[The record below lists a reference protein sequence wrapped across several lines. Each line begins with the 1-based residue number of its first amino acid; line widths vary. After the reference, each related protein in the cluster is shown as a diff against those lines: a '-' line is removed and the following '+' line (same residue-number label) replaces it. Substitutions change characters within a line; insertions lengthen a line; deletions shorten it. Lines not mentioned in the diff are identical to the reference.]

1 MKYINVIIPI
11 LFVLLLVPVQA
22 FSQTDFDATSAE
34 TVGNFE
40 TTSQFEEIVAPTP
53 AELPEVGVF
62 KTYDVILNE
71 DGSYTNQTHQPYF
84 ETEQGEFVP
93 YRLTEDFN
101 MIQVEISDSKLIFDK
116 INGALT
122 IFDGEDITV
131 DSDSYVART
140 ALIDSDVWTNLDVN
154 DSPVTTT
161 VQEDGDRVT
170 VSFIRENV
178 EGLFKTEYV
187 MDNGIVKT
195 TAYFTNYIYDDNKF
209 AFTQTLNLPDS
220 IITVGEPDL
229 VNGESENVI
238 DLTDYVGQ
246 SFNRDVLVENMDL
259 VLKIKTLH
267 YNAGLG
273 FDKLWSVNV
282 VTPTKV
288 SLDYANVEQTQTEIG
303 ETLELDPTYTVYPTM
318 WSGYYGKNYQTQ
330 SNCSNLSTY
339 TGNQAGSYN
348 GSSWGK
354 WNNKCMWVYTST
366 NLGVP
371 SGGIVSSVL
380 IGYQTINYQGTLTGT
395 VKHAANGLGS
405 WGINAFQSA
414 KTGTTLFTLQPNTT
428 GTVNCGSCASM
439 INGGVNQMNTVTVP
453 PTSGGYNTG
462 YASQQ
467 YINYQITYTVPTVP
481 SIVSPAPVATTANG
495 QNTVTWTT
503 PSNGNSPILQ
513 YCVTRN
519 NVSIMCQASGSPTT
533 SFIDTGYYNSSGFSL
548 GTPMVY
554 QINTK
559 NAIGYSGLS
568 SVSNSVTPSTIPA
581 TPSAPVATTANG
593 TNSISW
599 SAPSANGSAITNYTL
614 YANGTS
620 LGAVGNVTSYTH
632 SNPTLGTAYTYT
644 VLATNANGNS
654 AQSTASNSVTPA
666 LVPSTPV
673 APVATTSNGTNTV
686 TWTAPSNNG
695 AVVDTYNLYRNGAL
709 LSTESQITWGNTLNV
724 TIPNSN
730 TLTSITTGTGW
741 THGARTNETISS
753 TTGGEVEFTANQDWT
768 MVGFGKGTFNGSYTG
783 VDYALS
789 PASSGLKVYENG
801 VGMGTFGTW
810 TLGDTFKVTMDAG
823 GLVKYW
829 KNGTVFYTS
838 ATTATGDYSTDVVMY
853 HINTTVNVSSMK
865 NYANTYT
872 DSAVAL
878 GTGYSY
884 QVNAN
889 NSVGL
894 TSLSGASNSVIPSTP
909 PSTPTAP
916 VATFV
921 NNQSNTI
928 TWTAPSANGSAITNY
943 QLFKNG
949 TPLITL
955 GNVLTHTETGITVA
969 TSNYYSVLATNG
981 TGSSP
986 QSANSNTILN
996 ANLPDA
1002 PQGFLAVSGSPIT
1015 MSWTSAVSDATVTNY
1030 KIYRD
1035 GTLHVTVGAIN
1046 SYTDSSAVA
1055 GNIYGYEVSAVSA
1068 AGEGTKSTSSTAA
1081 AVSLANAPAGVTATN
1096 GITQANVA
1104 WNASTDLGNGTT
1116 LAYKIYKNT
1125 NGGSYTLLTQPSG
1138 TGTTYT
1144 DTAVTAGDT
1153 YGYKIVTVNEAGD
1166 SPQSTP
1172 ATTIIGNPPTAPLTL
1187 TTTQTVPFVH
1197 DLSWSAPTN
1206 NGGSPV
1212 TNYKVY
1218 RDGSLI
1224 TTLGNVTTY
1233 QDNTMQHIAHTHSY
1247 EVSAVNAVGESPMSN
1262 ASSIT
1267 SWDVP
1272 SATTGV
1278 TATARAGQQN
1288 ELDWTAP
1295 SSNGGSPITGYRIQS
1310 STDNITFTDV
1320 VASTTTQPYN
1330 HTGLTVGTTYYYQIS
1345 AISAVG
1351 EGTFGAASATVGD
1364 VPDAPVSLTVVPQA
1378 GMQATITITI
1388 PNDNGYAISS
1398 YTLHRSS
1405 DNFATFT
1412 VLNSQA
1418 SNVIVDYPL
1427 NIGTSYQYKALA
1439 TNSLGDSALSV
1450 ASATALAGDVP
1461 STPVAPGTVVATT

>member
-1 MKYINVIIPI
+1 MSY
-11 LFVLLLVPVQA
+11 LTLG
-22 FSQTDFDATSAE
+22 SA
-34 TVGNFE
+34 V
-40 TTSQFEEIVAPTP
+40 
-53 AELPEVGVF
+53 
-62 KTYDVILNE
+62 
-71 DGSYTNQTHQPYF
+71 SYT
-84 ETEQGEFVP
+84 
-93 YRLTEDFN
+93 
-101 MIQVEISDSKLIFDK
+101 DS
-116 INGALT
+116 
-122 IFDGEDITV
+122 
-131 DSDSYVART
+131 
-140 ALIDSDVWTNLDVN
+140 
-154 DSPVTTT
+154 
-161 VQEDGDRVT
+161 
-170 VSFIRENV
+170 
-178 EGLFKTEYV
+178 
-187 MDNGIVKT
+187 
-195 TAYFTNYIYDDNKF
+195 
-209 AFTQTLNLPDS
+209 
-220 IITVGEPDL
+220 
-229 VNGESENVI
+229 
-238 DLTDYVGQ
+238 
-246 SFNRDVLVENMDL
+246 
-259 VLKIKTLH
+259 
-267 YNAGLG
+267 
-273 FDKLWSVNV
+273 NV
-282 VTPTKV
+282 V
-288 SLDYANVEQTQTEIG
+288 L
-303 ETLELDPTYTVYPTM
+303 
-318 WSGYYGKNYQTQ
+318 
-330 SNCSNLSTY
+330 
-339 TGNQAGSYN
+339 
-348 GSSWGK
+348 GSSYYYQLQAI
-354 WNNKCMWVYTST
+354 N
-366 NLGVP
+366 
-371 SGGIVSSVL
+371 SV
-380 IGYQTINYQGTLTGT
+380 
-395 VKHAANGLGS
+395 
-405 WGINAFQSA
+405 
-414 KTGTTLFTLQPNTT
+414 
-428 GTVNCGSCASM
+428 
-439 INGGVNQMNTVTVP
+439 
-453 PTSGGYNTG
+453 
-462 YASQQ
+462 
-467 YINYQITYTVPTVP
+467 
-481 SIVSPAPVATTANG
+481 
-495 QNTVTWTT
+495 
-503 PSNGNSPILQ
+503 
-513 YCVTRN
+513 
-519 NVSIMCQASGSPTT
+519 
-533 SFIDTGYYNSSGFSL
+533 
-548 GTPMVY
+548 
-554 QINTK
+554 
-559 NAIGYSGLS
+559 GLS
-568 SVSNSVTPSTIPA
+568 SLSGVNSGTGAIIPSTIPA
-581 TPSAPVATTANG
+581 TPSAPVAT
-593 TNSISW
+593 I
-599 SAPSANGSAITNYTL
+599 
-614 YANGTS
+614 
-620 LGAVGNVTSYTH
+620 
-632 SNPTLGTAYTYT
+632 
-644 VLATNANGNS
+644 NANNTIDLTWTAANFNGVGTGGSGTTAGGYEIYQNGVKACYWGTGATSGTLVGCTQAPFYGPLHQGTTVNQSIHAGTMVPFDGSGTIGVPLTFTMKAQNTAGLIS
-654 AQSTASNSVTPA
+654 AMSPASNSVTPSSIPA
-666 LVPSTPV
+666 TPS
-673 APVATTSNGTNTV
+673 
-686 TWTAPSNNG
+686 
-695 AVVDTYNLYRNGAL
+695 
-709 LSTESQITWGNTLNV
+709 
-724 TIPNSN
+724 
-730 TLTSITTGTGW
+730 
-741 THGARTNETISS
+741 
-753 TTGGEVEFTANQDWT
+753 
-768 MVGFGKGTFNGSYTG
+768 
-783 VDYALS
+783 
-789 PASSGLKVYENG
+789 
-801 VGMGTFGTW
+801 
-810 TLGDTFKVTMDAG
+810 
-823 GLVKYW
+823 
-829 KNGTVFYTS
+829 
-838 ATTATGDYSTDVVMY
+838 
-853 HINTTVNVSSMK
+853 
-865 NYANTYT
+865 
-872 DSAVAL
+872 
-878 GTGYSY
+878 
-884 QVNAN
+884 
-889 NSVGL
+889 
-894 TSLSGASNSVIPSTP
+894 
-909 PSTPTAP
+909 AP

-921 NNQSNTI
+921 SNQSNTI

-1035 GTLHVTVGAIN
+1035 GSLHVTVGAIN

-1104 WNASTDLGNGTT
+1104 WNASTDLGGGTT

-1330 HTGLTVGTTYYYQIS
+1330 HTGLTQGTTYYYQIS

-1412 VLNSQA
+1412 VLNSQT